1 MNLRSGRIIFNN
13 SQEESKFLNT
23 YCSISNIKNKTIF
36 KQELKKL
43 IKNWYLW
50 LAKKHIES
58 EYILTPWL
66 LFGLSISNA
75 WKRMN
80 SSHI

>member
-1 MNLRSGRIIFNN
+1 MKLRSGRNVFNN

-23 YCSISNIKNKTIF
+23 YCSISNIKDKTIF
-36 KQELKKL
+36 KQKLIKL

-50 LAKKHIES
+50 LAKKHLKC

-66 LFGLSISNA
+66 LFGLSINNA
-75 WKRMN
+75 WKRIN
-80 SSHI
+80 